1 MSSSPIDEAQ
11 KRLALLPAPPAR
23 DAERP
28 GTGDTHRRW
37 FKRVLPRSLWGRS
50 LLIIVLPMV
59 LTQILATW
67 VFYDRVWDTISRRLS
82 TAVAGDIAFTVDALR
97 HADNPAE
104 GRQILQRAADMTALF
119 YTFRH
124 GERLPSGMRF
134 TSGSQIETQLAAA
147 MAERVGRPFQIDG
160 DFDPRDLLV
169 SIELPTGVMDIAVP
183 RERLSTPTTY
193 IFIMWMVGSAL
204 VLLAIASLFMRN
216 QVKSLR
222 RVAATAEAFG
232 KGRDVPNFRPEGAT
246 EVRQVARAF
255 IKMRDRIQRQ
265 ITQRTEM
272 LAGVSHDLRTPLT
285 RMRLA
290 LALMPDDASVA
301 ELKDDVTAMQRM
313 VQGYLDFARGEG
325 EEQQRD
331 TDIVLLVHEL
341 ISSAQRDGPPILAA
355 LPERYV
361 LPLRPDATRRCIANL
376 IGNARRYGRHIWV
389 TGIEL
394 REAFDVLIDDDGPGI
409 PPPQRETV
417 FRPFF
422 RLDAARNPSTGE
434 LGLGLTIARDLARG
448 QGGDVTLEDSPQGGL
463 RVRLR
468 LPR

>member
-1 MSSSPIDEAQ
+1 MSSSPIDETQ
-11 KRLALLPAPPAR
+11 KRLALFPAVAGR

-67 VFYDRVWDTISRRLS
+67 VFYDRVWDTVSRRLS
-82 TAVAGDIAFTVDALR
+82 SAVAGEIAFTLSSLR
-97 HADNPAE
+97 YADTPRE
-104 GRQILQRAADMTALF
+104 RQQILERATDSTELF
-119 YTFRH
+119 YGYRSD
-124 GERLPSGMRF
+124 EQLPSGMQL
-134 TSGSQIETQLAAA
+134 TTGGQVEEQLAAA
-147 MAERVGRPFQIDG
+147 VAERVGMPFQIDG

-169 SIELPTGVMDIAVP
+169 SVEMPDGVMQIAVP
-183 RERLSTPTTY
+183 RKRLSTPTTY
-193 IFIMWMVGSAL
+193 IFVLWMVGSSL

-290 LALMPDDASVA
+290 LELMPADASAA
-301 ELKDDVTAMQRM
+301 ELKDDVAAMQRM

-325 EEQQRD
+325 EEQPRE
-331 TDIVLLVHEL
+331 TDIVLLVQEL

-361 LPLRPDATRRCIANL
+361 LLLRPDATRRCIANL
-376 IGNARRYGRHIWV
+376 IGNARRYGHHIWV
-389 TGIEL
+389 TGIAL
-394 REAFDVLIDDDGPGI
+394 REGFDILVDDDGPGI
-409 PPPQRETV
+409 PPQQRESV

-422 RLDAARNPSTGE
+422 RLDAARNPRAGE

>member
-1 MSSSPIDEAQ
+1 MSSSPIDDTQ
-11 KRLALLPAPPAR
+11 KPIVAFPPPVR
-23 DAERP
+23 DAERNAA
-28 GTGDTHRRW
+28 GDTHRRW
-37 FKRVLPRSLWGRS
+37 FKRILPRSLWGRS

-67 VFYDRVWDTISRRLS
+67 IFYDRVWDTISRRLS
-82 TAVAGDIAFTVDALR
+82 TAVAGDISFTVSTLAYVD
-97 HADNPAE
+97 DPE
-104 GRQILQRAADMTALF
+104 QQRQILERAEGVTSLS
-119 YTFRH
+119 YTFH
-124 GERLPSGMRF
+124 PDERLPAGLHL
-134 TSGSQIETQLAAA
+134 TTGSQIETQLAAA
-147 MAERVGRPFQIDG
+147 MMERVGRPFLIDG

-169 SIELPTGVMDIAVP
+169 SVEVPGGLMVVAVP

-255 IKMRDRIQRQ
+255 IRMRDRIQRQ

-285 RMRLA
+285 RMRLG
-290 LALMPDDASVA
+290 LELMQEDASVT
-301 ELKDDVTAMQRM
+301 ELKEDVAAMQRM

-325 EEQQRD
+325 EEQPREI
-331 TDIVLLVHEL
+331 DIVLLIYDL
-341 ISSAQRDGPPILAA
+341 ISTLQRDGPPILAA

-361 LPLRPDATRRCIANL
+361 LLLRPDATRRCIANL
-376 IGNARRYGRHIWV
+376 IGNARRYGRHVWV

-394 REAFDVLIDDDGPGI
+394 REAFDILVDDDGPGI
-409 PPPQRETV
+409 PPALRESV

-448 QGGDVTLEDSPQGGL
+448 QGGEVTLEDSPQGGL